1 VCHGR
6 LLFFSAGKSLEN
18 AFIFNGGLHFYKEN
32 LKENEKYIILLQ
44 LCIQNLEDKNSK

>member
-1 VCHGR
+1 VPR
-6 LLFFSAGKSLEN
+6 QIIILFSWEEPRKC
-18 AFIFNGGLHFYKEN
+18 IHFNGGLHFYKKN